1 MKMKYLAMFG
11 ISANLKKIINVID
24 TNVAITVPTPVLTPT
39 KFRINTNA
47 SSVVAGII
55 NSDIENLAGSA
66 NFITLNAALIEKSV
80 SNDNEATLACLLKLG
95 KRFLIPLP
103 IIAPCS
109 NPIPRTIAK
118 VIKKFCSAK
127 SSILKSYQLD
137 KKQLGLDVIG

>member
-1 MKMKYLAMFG
+1 MKYLAIFG
-11 ISANLKKIINVID
+11 ISANFKKIINVIE
-24 TNVAITVPTPVLTPT
+24 TNVATTATTPVLTPT
-39 KFRINTNA
+39 RFRININA
-47 SSVVAGII
+47 SSVVTGIL

-66 NFITLNAALIEKSV
+66 NFIMLNIALIEKSP

-109 NPIPRTIAK
+109 NPILSTIAN

-127 SSILKSYQLD
+127 SSILKSYQLN
-137 KKQLGLDVIG
+137 KKSTSIRCY